1 MAATLMLGNDVEDGL
16 APIMVRVQDYYAKIQ
31 VKKSTGL
38 LISRKIWERRN
49 DEKYM
54 EKYKDNRDVQDV
66 LSQAREIRDII
77 NRKFESGQLLDKNG
91 VRDVI
96 NQVIYRKQIED
107 EKRKAE
113 EEAKRLE
120 LEKRMTLK
128 KFFKKYITDAEKGE
142 RLTEK
147 GTIYARGTINSLQ
160 QAYDHLMAFMKSKR
174 HDYDFDDIDM
184 SFYTAYHAYL
194 NKVGYKLN
202 TIGKNINW
210 LKTIMAIAQSEGL
223 HNSVFFKDRRFKGAR
238 VEVDSIYLTID
249 DLNKIRAVDL
259 SEKPIGYTYARD
271 LFMLGVWTA
280 QRVSDY
286 NNIQKE
292 NIKVH
297 NKRTIE
303 DVPDPENPG
312 KTKAVIVE
320 KEITVVN
327 LQQRKTGAKVAI
339 PCSTELRQILEKY
352 NYEMP
357 HLADQ
362 HINEYMK
369 EIAEMAGLTE
379 KVMIESIQG
388 GKKQVE
394 WIPKYRLVHTHTAR
408 RTGATLMYL
417 YGMDIYDIMKITGH
431 STPQTLK
438 RYIKA
443 DSLEV
448 IDKITDKYDY
458 FD

>member
-1 MAATLMLGNDVEDGL
+1 MATTFELGTVRTDGL
-16 APIMVRVQDYYAKIQ
+16 APIFIRVQNYTPRLH
-31 VKKSTGL
+31 VKQRLGL
-38 LISRKIWERRN
+38 FILPRIWEHRL
-49 DEKYM
+49 DAKYM
-54 EKYKDNRDVQDV
+54 EKFKNND
-66 LSQAREIRDII
+66 EIQEIL
-77 NRKFESGQLLDKNG
+77 RK
-91 VRDVI
+91 
-96 NQVIYRKQIED
+96 IED
-107 EKRKAE
+107 FRVAIDSQLRLKNFSNNEDIKEYITALLCKDEMEKERAE
-113 EEAKRLE
+113 REEAERLAE
-120 LEKRMTLK
+120 LEKKMTLN
-128 KFFKKYITDAEKGE
+128 KFFKKFLEDIESGI
-142 RLTEK
+142 RVTEK
-147 GTIYARGTINSLQ
+147 GTIYAQGTITSIK
-160 QAYDHLMAFMKSKR
+160 QAYDHLIAYQKKARREF
-174 HDYDFDDIDM
+174 DFEDINM
-184 SFYTAYHAYL
+184 EFYNGYTAFL

-210 LKTIMAIAQSEGL
+210 LKTIMTLAISEGH
-223 HNSVFFKDRRFKGAR
+223 HNSTTFKDRRFKGAR

-259 SEKPIGYTYARD
+259 SDKPQGYTIARD
-271 LFMLGVWTA
+271 LFMIGVWTA

-286 NNIQKE
+286 NNIHKE

-303 DVPDPENPG
+303 DIPDPDNPG

-320 KEITVVN
+320 KETTVIN

-339 PCSTELRQILEKY
+339 PCSTELKNILEKY
-352 NYEMP
+352 DYEMP

-362 HINEYMK
+362 NINDYMK
-369 EIAEMAGLTE
+369 DIAEWAGLTE

-388 GKKQVE
+388 GKKNVE
-394 WIPKYRLVHTHTAR
+394 WIPKYKLVHTHTAR

>member
-1 MAATLMLGNDVEDGL
+1 MATTFLLSPVKKDGK
-16 APIMVRVQDYYAKIQ
+16 AAIYVRVQCSNPKISIRQ
-31 VKKSTGL
+31 TTNLSIL
-38 LISRKIWERRN
+38 PRIWERRL
-49 DEKYM
+49 DAKYM
-54 EKYKDNRDVQDV
+54 EKYKTNEDVQFI
-66 LSQAREIRDII
+66 LRATEEIRRKFDSLCSQKTMITFDDARRII
-77 NRKFESGQLLDKNG
+77 NEIIFE
-91 VRDVI
+91 
-96 NQVIYRKQIED
+96 KQF
-107 EKRKAE
+107 EKERAE
-113 EEAKRLE
+113 REEAERLAE
-120 LEKRMTLK
+120 LEKKMTLN
-128 KFFKKYITDAEKGE
+128 KFFKKFLEDIESGI
-142 RLTEK
+142 RVTEK
-147 GTIYARGTINSLQ
+147 GTIYAQGTITSIK
-160 QAYDHLMAFMKSKR
+160 QAYDHLIAYQKKARREF
-174 HDYDFDDIDM
+174 DFDDINM
-184 SFYTAYHAYL
+184 EFYNGYTAFL

-210 LKTIMAIAQSEGL
+210 LKTIMTLAISEGH
-223 HNSVFFKDRRFKGAR
+223 HNSTTFKDRRFKGAR

-259 SEKPIGYTYARD
+259 SDKPQGYTVARD
-271 LFMLGVWTA
+271 LFMIGVWTA

-286 NNIQKE
+286 NNIHKE

-303 DVPDPENPG
+303 DIPDPDNPG

-320 KEITVVN
+320 KETTVIN

-339 PCSTELRQILEKY
+339 PCSTELKNILEKY
-352 NYEMP
+352 DYEMP

-362 HINEYMK
+362 NINDYMK
-369 EIAEMAGLTE
+369 DIAEWAGLTE

-388 GKKQVE
+388 GKKNVE
-394 WIPKYRLVHTHTAR
+394 WTPKYKLVHTHTAR